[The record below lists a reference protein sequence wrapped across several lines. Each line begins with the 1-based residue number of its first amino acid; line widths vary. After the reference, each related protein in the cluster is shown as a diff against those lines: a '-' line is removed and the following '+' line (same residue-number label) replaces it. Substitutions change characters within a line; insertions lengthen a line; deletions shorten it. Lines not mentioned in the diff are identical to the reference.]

1 MATMVY
7 RLLSRR
13 YLQLHWERGLLIVAS
28 IALGVATLIS
38 ARILNHCIEVAAQDT
53 TTPIDA
59 AALYVSN
66 GEAGVLRQLVNEIR
80 AARIPGLKAVEPLV
94 YDRVTLPDLENRSAV
109 LLGAEVSTQILD
121 SSNPLKVQVTPLA
134 QLPRWQLL
142 PILAAIQQGD
152 WAKAAELW
160 DRLPGRLAVV
170 SRSIYDAMVQAGKQD
185 KPLRLRHALRDVDC
199 LVVGVVDFAPDSPL
213 SSLGKNLVG
222 MSVGQ
227 AARVVR
233 PLPPIGAV
241 GGGFLEYAVE
251 QNWGEKV
258 NRIDLYLEPHA
269 DIEAVERQVSA
280 VVRGRAAVRTP
291 DAQRRSTQ
299 EVVGGLQL
307 AFYICALGSMIV
319 GLFLVYNAMVVT
331 IAERQADIGILRA
344 LGATR
349 GHIVILFT
357 FLALVLGFLGALAGI
372 PLGMLL
378 AETALWQFR
387 EELASM
393 FLNPDVQPQ
402 RWDSHHAYWGVGAG
416 VTVAVVAALIPA
428 LQAAN
433 DDPAQA
439 ARRGLQR
446 RGRLWKLL
454 HYLMC
459 LLLVG
464 GGLAAIAL
472 RHHLPSTRTG
482 SIGGMAM
489 LLIGLL
495 LSAPLMVRYLVPILR
510 PLVQVCCPF
519 VIRLAFDNLA
529 RAPART
535 GVVLGALAA
544 GVALMFQTA
553 GVGRSNEEPV
563 IAWIDQVVQA
573 DYFVFSGNMMSAN
586 TSNSPMRA
594 EVVEELRQL
603 PGVDHVMAIR
613 YSRPEY
619 NDTIVYLLAVDAVD
633 YVRATRERVPVGLP
647 DLEKFLDLP
656 DTDDVLVSE
665 NFARRHKVQVG
676 DIITLPGPRGPL
688 HFRMIGTVRDYSW
701 SRGTIFM
708 DRRRYAELFEDHLVD
723 MCHVFLQA
731 DTWGQQASVVNLQNY
746 VQHRGLFM
754 TDRHSLR
761 SFLTDLIQRLYL
773 FAYAQQVVVGIVAA
787 LGVVTALLISVLQ
800 RRRELGLL
808 LAVGATP
815 LQVLLSV
822 LAEALLLGV
831 LGTLI
836 GFLVGL
842 PLEWYILQVIL
853 VEESGF
859 VFEVVVPWKQAGGIA
874 IAAVGSAALAGLWPA
889 WRAVRTR
896 IPEVLQYE

>member
-1 MATMVY
+1 MAVTVY
-7 RLLSRR
+7 SLLSRR
-13 YLQLHWERGLLIVAS
+13 YLQVHWERGLLIVAS

-38 ARILNHCIEVAAQDT
+38 ARILNRCIEIAAQDT

-66 GEAGVLRQLVNEIR
+66 GEAGVLRQLVREIR

-94 YDRVTLPDLENRSAV
+94 YDRVTLPDLDNRSAV
-109 LLGAEVSTQILD
+109 LLGAEVSSQILQSD
-121 SSNPLKVQVTPLA
+121 NPLKVQVTPLA

-142 PILAAIQQGD
+142 PILSAIQEGD
-152 WAKAAELW
+152 FARAAELW
-160 DRLPGRLAVV
+160 DRLPGRLVVV
-170 SRSIYDAMVQAGKQD
+170 SRSIYDVLVRSGLQG

-213 SSLGKNLVG
+213 GSLGKNLIG

-233 PLPPIGAV
+233 PVPPAAAL
-241 GGGFLEYAVE
+241 GGPLLEYAVE
-251 QNWGEKV
+251 QNWTEKV
-258 NRIDLYLEPHA
+258 NRIDLYLEPQA
-269 DIEAVERQVSA
+269 DIETVERLVNA
-280 VVRGRAAVRTP
+280 VVAGRAAVRTP
-291 DAQRRSTQ
+291 DAQRQSTQ

-331 IAERQADIGILRA
+331 VAERQPDIGILRA

-349 GHIVILFT
+349 WQIVGLFT
-357 FLALVLGFLGALAGI
+357 IMASLLGLLGAVVGI
-372 PLGMLL
+372 PLGILL
-378 AETALWQFR
+378 AEMALWQFR
-387 EELASM
+387 DELASM
-393 FLNPDVQPQ
+393 FLNPEIQPE
-402 RWDSHHAYWGVGAG
+402 RLDSRQAVWAVATGV
-416 VTVAVVAALIPA
+416 VVAVLAAFLPA

-433 DDPAQA
+433 DDPARA

-446 RGRLWKLL
+446 RTRLWKLL
-454 HYLMC
+454 HYATC
-459 LLLVG
+459 LLFIG

-482 SIGGMAM
+482 SIGGMAI
-489 LLIGLL
+489 LLVGLL
-495 LSAPLMVRYLVPILR
+495 LAAPLIVQFLVPVLR
-510 PLVQVCCPF
+510 PVVQVCCPF
-519 VIRLAFDNLA
+519 VVRLAFDNLA
-529 RAPART
+529 RAPGRT

-573 DYFVFSGNMMSAN
+573 DYFVFNGNMMSAN
-586 TSNSPMRA
+586 TSNSPMSA

-619 NDTIVYLLAVDAVD
+619 NGTIVYLLAVDAVD

-656 DTDDVLVSE
+656 GTNDVLVSE
-665 NFARRHKVQVG
+665 NFARRHRVQVG
-676 DIITLPGPRGPL
+676 DTITLPGPNGPL

-701 SRGTIFM
+701 SRGTVFL
-708 DRRRYAELFEDHLVD
+708 DRRRYAELFGDHLVD
-723 MCHVFLQA
+723 MCHVFLRPDAQ
-731 DTWGQQASVVNLQNY
+731 GQQLGQLHLQNY
-746 VQHRGLFM
+746 AQSRGLFV

-761 SFLTDLIQRLYL
+761 HFLTDLIQRLYL

-831 LGTLI
+831 FGSLI

-842 PLEWYILQVIL
+842 PLEWYILHVIM

-859 VFEVVVPWKQAGGIA
+859 VFDIVVPWRQAGGIA
-874 IAAVGSAALAGLWPA
+874 AVAIGSAALAGLWPA

>member
-1 MATMVY
+1 MATTVY
-7 RLLSRR
+7 SLLSRR
-13 YLQLHWERGLLIVAS
+13 YLQLHWERGLLIVVS

-38 ARILNHCIEVAAQDT
+38 ARILNRCIEVAAQDT

-66 GEAGVLRQLVNEIR
+66 GEAGVLRTLVSEIR
-80 AARIPGLKAVEPLV
+80 AARIPGLKAVEPLI

-121 SSNPLKVQVTPLA
+121 STNPLKVQVTPLA

-142 PILAAIQQGD
+142 PILAAIQEGD

-160 DRLPGRLAVV
+160 DRLPGRLVVV
-170 SRSIYDAMVQAGKQD
+170 SRSIYDALVQTGQQG

-213 SSLGKNLVG
+213 SSLGKNLIG

-233 PLPPIGAV
+233 PVPAVSALGGAA
-241 GGGFLEYAVE
+241 LEYTLE
-251 QNWGEKV
+251 QNWIERV
-258 NRIDLYLEPHA
+258 NRIDLYLDPHA

-280 VVRGRAAVRTP
+280 VVAGRAAVRTP

-331 IAERQADIGILRA
+331 IAERQADIGVLRS

-349 GHIVILFT
+349 WQIVILFT

-372 PLGMLL
+372 PLGIFL

-402 RWDSHHAYWGVGAG
+402 RLDSHHALWGLGAG
-416 VTVAVVAALIPA
+416 VTVAVLAALLPA

-433 DDPAQA
+433 DDPARA

-446 RGRLWKLL
+446 RGRIWKLL
-454 HYLMC
+454 HYLTC
-459 LLLVG
+459 FLLLG
-464 GGLAAIAL
+464 GGLGAIAL
-472 RHHLPSTRTG
+472 RHHLPDTRTG
-482 SIGGMAM
+482 SIGGMAI
-489 LLIGLL
+489 LLVGLL
-495 LSAPLMVRYLVPILR
+495 LSAPLIVQHMVPILR

-519 VIRLAFDNLA
+519 VMRLAFDNLA
-529 RAPART
+529 RAPGRT

-586 TSNSPMRA
+586 TSNSPMSA
-594 EVVEELRQL
+594 GVVEELRQV

-619 NDTIVYLLAVDAVD
+619 NGTIVYLLAVDAVD

-656 DTDDVLVSE
+656 GTNDVLVSE

-676 DIITLPGPRGPL
+676 DTITLPGPSGPL
-688 HFRMIGTVRDYSW
+688 QFRMIGTVRDYSW
-701 SRGTIFM
+701 SRGTVFM
-708 DRRRYAELFEDHLVD
+708 DRRRYAELFGDHLVD
-723 MCHVFLQA
+723 MCHVFLRA
-731 DTWGQQASVVNLQNY
+731 DTLGQQRGVRHLQDY

-761 SFLTDLIQRLYL
+761 NFLTDLIQRLYL

-815 LQVLLSV
+815 FQVLLSV

-842 PLEWYILQVIL
+842 PLEWYILQVIM

-859 VFEVVVPWKQAGGIA
+859 VFDVVVPWKQAGGIA
-874 IAAVGSAALAGLWPA
+874 AVAVGSAALAGLWPA